1 MSTVVVIAKS
11 PVAGQVKTRLCP
23 PLTIHGAARLAA
35 AALDDTLD
43 AVRGAAA
50 TRRVLALAGALSSS
64 PPGFEVRPQRGDCFA
79 DRLVA
84 AFADAGPGPV
94 LLIGMDTPQL
104 GSRLI
109 EAALTALLATDA
121 VLGRAIDGGWWA
133 LGLQNGSHAEV
144 LHGVSMSTPDTAA
157 ATYTALRA
165 LGLRISE
172 LPRLR
177 DVDTF
182 PDAVAVARLAPA
194 TRFASALE
202 LVLADGAVPA

>member
-23 PLTIHGAARLAA
+23 PLTTHGAATLAA
-35 AALDDTLD
+35 AALTDTLD

-50 TRRVLALAGALSSS
+50 TRRVLALAGALSAP
-64 PPGFEVRPQRGDCFA
+64 PPGFEVLPQRGDCFA
-79 DRLVA
+79 DRLA
-84 AFADAGPGPV
+84 NAFADAGPGPV

-104 GSRLI
+104 ASRQIDL
-109 EAALTALLATDA
+109 ALTELLATDV

-133 LGLQNGSHAEV
+133 LGLQDGRHAEV
-144 LHGVSMSTPDTAA
+144 LQDVPMSTPDTAA
-157 ATYTALRA
+157 GTYLALRT
-165 LGLRISE
+165 LGLRIHE
-172 LPRLR
+172 LPWLR

-194 TRFASALE
+194 TRFARALD
-202 LVLADGAVPA
+202 LVLADGVVSA

>member
-11 PVAGQVKTRLCP
+11 PVAGRVKTRLCP
-23 PLTIHGAARLAA
+23 PLTTHAAATLAA
-35 AALDDTLD
+35 AALTDTLD
-43 AVRGAAA
+43 AVRGAAP
-50 TRRVLALAGALSSS
+50 TRRVLALAGALSSR
-64 PPGFEVRPQRGDCFA
+64 PPGFEVLPQRGDAFA
-79 DRLVA
+79 DRLAA
-84 AFADAGPGPV
+84 AFVDAGPGPV

-109 EAALTALLATDA
+109 DLALRELSTVDA

-133 LGLQNGSHAEV
+133 LGLQDGRHAEV
-144 LHGVSMSTPDTAA
+144 LQDVPMSTPDTAA

-165 LGLRISE
+165 LGLQINE

-182 PDAVAVARLAPA
+182 PDAVAVAELAPA
-194 TRFASALE
+194 SRFARAFE
-202 LVLADGAVPA
+202 VVRADGEASA